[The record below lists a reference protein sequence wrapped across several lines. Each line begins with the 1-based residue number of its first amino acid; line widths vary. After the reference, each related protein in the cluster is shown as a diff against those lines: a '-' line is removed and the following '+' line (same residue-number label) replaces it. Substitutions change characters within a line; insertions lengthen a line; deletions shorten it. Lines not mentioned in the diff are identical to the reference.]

1 MYASIHILESQHN
14 PPVDCCLTIIR
25 EVATITYRSG
35 PEWEQRFGR
44 KRIDDPPEV
53 SPNLCPEFEI
63 ESYLDYQVLSLVNNS
78 SYQLLTNSIATVA
91 CYQYS

>member
-1 MYASIHILESQHN
+1 MIQCFFVL
-14 PPVDCCLTIIR
+14 R

-44 KRIDDPPEV
+44 KRIEDLPEV

-63 ESYLDYQVLSLVNNS
+63 ESYLDYQVKSSPYKFKSCYYKNNNS
-78 SYQLLTNSIATVA
+78 MDEERNGRSLKRTNK
-91 CYQYS
+91 